1 MSQGTRRGSEHVA
14 PLGLRCMSASI
25 GGTGMTENNV
35 HAHHEEAVAPNCS
48 LGPVWCRDA
57 ADGRPIVALLHRLA
71 RRRGVARVKAA
82 VLRWLREVE

>member
-1 MSQGTRRGSEHVA
+1 MRAEEQLPDR
-14 PLGLRCMSASI
+14 
-25 GGTGMTENNV
+25 NV

-71 RRRGVARVKAA
+71 KRRGLDHVKAA
-82 VLRWLREVE
+82 VERWLREVR